1 MTLLGSAVMW
11 FEKLA
16 SVRVRGF
23 ASAVQQE
30 IYNSIHRLCVVVG
43 KVCTGSWSSCCR
55 STVGGVK
62 SFMYHVMHKY
72 IFKVQK
78 CNVCV

>member
-1 MTLLGSAVMW
+1 MW

-30 IYNSIHRLCVVVG
+30 IYNSNTLCVVR
-43 KVCTGSWSSCCR
+43 CILA
-55 STVGGVK
+55 VGGVMCTK
-62 SFMYHVMHKY
+62 SVMSHVCEKNTSHVVNTKY
-72 IFKVQK
+72 NNQ
-78 CNVCV
+78 